1 METVRT
7 IAATGVSVPVTVAY
21 SASWPEAAAERFS
34 TVSLPEATVS
44 VDPVES
50 ASAPDLSEPQILMVT
65 DVSLAEGLATTS
77 CCVKPVFV
85 PESRNA
91 CFSAGTTQEAADTPF
106 KSPSVAHD
114 ITEETA
120 PVPFEAVSRRVSCNR
135 EPSSTLPEATKMSL
149 DESSFLS
156 SIDTDAVMSAPIE
169 ATDEWN
175 TEPKAAYLAEDAI
188 LPLDAWYSLSP

>member
-1 METVRT
+1 
-7 IAATGVSVPVTVAY
+7 
-21 SASWPEAAAERFS
+21 
-34 TVSLPEATVS
+34 
-44 VDPVES
+44 
-50 ASAPDLSEPQILMVT
+50 MVT

-135 EPSSTLPEATKMSL
+135 EPSSDIAGSHK
-149 DESSFLS
+149 DVIGRVVFLS